1 MTSLTPT
8 DVLKQYAHKIQ
19 LAAPQEWAAFV
30 ECMDAYATD
39 ITVAV
44 TAAHQ
49 NEILNQQGK
58 AQMALHLLKAFRECH
73 LHRTASQSPPAPVH
87 PQP

>member
-1 MTSLTPT
+1 MTPT
-8 DVLKQYAHKIQ
+8 DVLKEYAHRLQ
-19 LAAPQEWAAFV
+19 LAAPKEWGQFV

-44 TAAHQ
+44 TTADQ
-49 NEILNQQGK
+49 SMILNQQGK
-58 AQMALHLLKAFRECH
+58 AQMALHLLRSFRECH
-73 LHRTASQSPPAPVH
+73 RKPAPPTTPQQPTST